1 MGAPGGAEPSGRL
14 SVSEVP
20 LLAALWLVPRLGSFI
35 KAFPDI
41 QIQILVARVARGL
54 NLGKADMRIA

>member
-1 MGAPGGAEPSGRL
+1 MGAPSGGELSGKLTVTEVL
-14 SVSEVP
+14 S
-20 LLAALWLVPRLGSFI
+20 LAALWFVPRLGSFI

-41 QIQILVARVARGL
+41 QIQILVARVARDL